1 MAGKGMVQSSL
12 SCPCGRTPV
21 VAKGLCPSCY
31 TMKWQDEEYFGGLR
45 ERVLERD
52 GYKCRVCGK
61 PAVHG
66 KKLMVHHRRPG
77 VSIMRLMITLCR
89 GCHSKVHK
97 RKMMIGVDIPE
108 LLRVLWRELHAGGL
122 EQFSMDFSPLGAEA
136 VNGSLFE

>member
-1 MAGKGMVQSSL
+1 
-12 SCPCGRTPV
+12 
-21 VAKGLCPSCY
+21 
-31 TMKWQDEEYFGGLR
+31 MKWQDEEYFGGLR

-108 LLRVLWRELHAGGL
+108 LLRVLWRELHAGGA

-136 VNGSLFE
+136 VNGSLLE